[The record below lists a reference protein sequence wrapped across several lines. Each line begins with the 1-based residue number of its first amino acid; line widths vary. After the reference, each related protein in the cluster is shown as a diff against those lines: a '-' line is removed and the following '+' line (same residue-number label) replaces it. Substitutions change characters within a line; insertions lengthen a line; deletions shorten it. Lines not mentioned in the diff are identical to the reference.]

1 MRYVNQNPGHSRES
15 VKSLVIADKNE
26 SRPLLEEMFGLVEKE
41 LKNIKRST
49 LEIVHDGYVHRI
61 IFRFSFSADMKF
73 LYLALGQKGANSK
86 FSCFFCTCP
95 DTLRAVGFTL
105 DPAYVRSFAD
115 MCAKCPHCNNESKE
129 PCPDKTHGVKA
140 WPNLLKDIVEL
151 EDIVVDLLH
160 MKLRLSDRLEMHMQ
174 TLAATYNTEMELA
187 EAAKSI
193 GLSYRPYKNKKTKK
207 TEWPSLP
214 CDLKMRLMQSIDPS
228 TFIPVEEEAAKVKIL
243 LANFVTLVD
252 FLSCHCQLGH
262 HDSCEHTLKT
272 LDDFISHVGT
282 MSTNCRWPKMNILT

>member
-207 TEWPSLP
+207 NRMAESA
-214 CDLKMRLMQSIDPS
+214 M
-228 TFIPVEEEAAKVKIL
+228 
-243 LANFVTLVD
+243 
-252 FLSCHCQLGH
+252 
-262 HDSCEHTLKT
+262 
-272 LDDFISHVGT
+272 
-282 MSTNCRWPKMNILT
+282 